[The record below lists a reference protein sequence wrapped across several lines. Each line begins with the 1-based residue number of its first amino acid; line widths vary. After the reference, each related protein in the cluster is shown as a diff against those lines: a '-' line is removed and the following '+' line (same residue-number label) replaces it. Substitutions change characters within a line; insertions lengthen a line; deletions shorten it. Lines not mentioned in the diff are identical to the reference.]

1 MIGLQTIGIG
11 TDTTELTDWQLQGV
25 VQLQDIL
32 PATQQ
37 RMAG

>member
-11 TDTTELTDWQLQGV
+11 TDTVESTDWQLQGV
-25 VQLQDIL
+25 VQLQDL
-32 PATQQ
+32 MAPEK